1 MTSVPGQADLIRLL
15 LFVFLASLRFL
26 GLFSFLVLFTGAA
39 VPMMVRLWLSFALGV
54 VILPLCKDAPID
66 IRMLSN
72 SFGVLLAC
80 GRELFCGA
88 ILGTLSSAP
97 ITALQMTGSLI
108 AQQMG
113 LSISET
119 VDPMTEARVSPVGQ
133 MKTLLGTWFW
143 FYWGGHLLMVQAVIE
158 TFRMIPVGSPLAAFL
173 SLEGVSHWIKGLF
186 ILSAKMF
193 LPYFGL
199 LLAAEI
205 GLGAVSKALPQMN
218 LFMLGF
224 PVKILLGIFL
234 LAVMAISIIQTAFWN
249 STLPFLELFP
259 EFIGR

>member
-1 MTSVPGQADLIRLL
+1 MTSVSEQAELIRVL
-15 LFVFLASLRFL
+15 LFVFLASLRFF
-26 GLFSFLVLFTGAA
+26 GLLSLLVLFTGTA
-39 VPMMVRLWLSFALGV
+39 VPIMVRLWLSFALGV
-54 VILPLCKDAPID
+54 IILPLCKDSPID
-66 IRMLSN
+66 VQLLSN
-72 SFGVLLAC
+72 AYGVLFAC
-80 GRELFCGA
+80 MREFFCGA

-119 VDPMTEARVSPVGQ
+119 VDPMTESRVSPVGQ

-143 FYWGGHLLMVQAVIE
+143 FYWGGHLLMVRAVIE
-158 TFRMIPVGSPLAAFL
+158 TFRMIPVGSSLAGFL
-173 SLEGVSHWIKGLF
+173 SLEGISLWIKGLF
-186 ILSAKMF
+186 VLSAKMF

-205 GLGAVSKALPQMN
+205 GLGAASKALPQMN
-218 LFMLGF
+218 IFMLGF

-234 LAVMAISIIQTAFWN
+234 LAIMAISIIQTAFWN
-249 STLPFLELFP
+249 STVPFLELFP
-259 EFIGR
+259 KFIGQ

>member
-1 MTSVPGQADLIRLL
+1 MTSVSGEAELIRLL

-26 GLFSFLVLFTGAA
+26 GLMSFLVLFTGTT
-39 VPMMVRLWLSFALGV
+39 VPMVVLFWLSFALGV
-54 VILPLCKDAPID
+54 IILPLSRDAPID
-66 IRMLSN
+66 IQVLSN
-72 SFGVLLAC
+72 FWGVALAC
-80 GRELFCGA
+80 GREIFSGA

-119 VDPMTEARVSPVGQ
+119 VDPMTESKVSPVGQ

-143 FYWGGHLLMVQAVIE
+143 FYWGGHLLMVRAVVE
-158 TFRMIPVGSPLAAFL
+158 TFRMIPVGSPLSAFL
-173 SLEGVSHWIKGLF
+173 SLEGVSLWIKGIF
-186 ILSAKMF
+186 VLSAKMF

-205 GLGAVSKALPQMN
+205 GLGAVSRAVPQMN
-218 LFMLGF
+218 VFMLGF

-234 LAVMAISIIQTAFWN
+234 LAIMAISIIQTAFWN
-249 STLPFLELFP
+249 STVPFLELFP
-259 EFIGR
+259 KFIGR

>member
-1 MTSVPGQADLIRLL
+1 MIPTVEQGEIVRLL

-26 GLFSFLVLFTGAA
+26 GLFSLMVLLTGTAFPA
-39 VPMMVRLWLSFALGV
+39 TVRLGLSFALGV
-54 VILPLCKDAPID
+54 VILPLCKDSPID
-66 IRMLSN
+66 VRLLS
-72 SFGVLLAC
+72 SLPGALLAC
-80 GRELFCGA
+80 FREILCGGV
-88 ILGTLSSAP
+88 LGTLASAP
-97 ITALQMTGSLI
+97 IYALQMTGSLI

-119 VDPMTEARVSPVGQ
+119 VDPMSDSKTSPVGQ

-143 FYWGGHLLMVQAVIE
+143 FYWGGHLLMIQAVME

-173 SLEGVSHWIKGLF
+173 TLDGISLWIKGLF
-186 ILSAKMF
+186 VLSAKMF

-205 GLGAVSKALPQMN
+205 GLGAISKALPQMN
-218 LFMLGF
+218 IFMLGF

-234 LAVMAISIIQTAFWN
+234 LAIMALSIIQTAFWN
-249 STLPFLELFP
+249 STIPFLELFP
-259 EFIGR
+259 RFIGR

>member
-1 MTSVPGQADLIRLL
+1 MTSVPEQAELIRLL
-15 LFVFLASLRFL
+15 LFVFLASLRFI
-26 GLFSFLVLFTGAA
+26 GLFSLLVLFTGTA
-39 VPMMVRLWLSFALGV
+39 VPMTVRIGLSFTLGV
-54 VILPLCKDAPID
+54 IILPLCRDSSID
-66 IRMLSN
+66 IQLISS
-72 SFGVLLAC
+72 SFGILLAC

-119 VDPMTEARVSPVGQ
+119 VDPMTEAKVSPVGQ

-143 FYWGGHLLMVQAVIE
+143 FYWGGHLLMVRALIE
-158 TFRMIPVGSPLAAFL
+158 TFRMIPVGSPLSALL
-173 SLEGVSHWIKGLF
+173 SLEGVSLWIKGLF
-186 ILSAKMF
+186 VLSAKMF

-205 GLGAVSKALPQMN
+205 GLGAISKALPQMN
-218 LFMLGF
+218 IFMLGF
-224 PVKILLGIFL
+224 PIKILLGIFL
-234 LAVMAISIIQTAFWN
+234 LAIMAISIIQTAFWN

-259 EFIGR
+259 KFIGH